1 MRVRLF
7 TIAIALTAMTVP
19 SVASAATILAAGA
32 SDWEYTFLDPTGDL
46 TWNTTTGGWATGAAP
61 FGTEVT
67 GDFAY
72 NTLWPADATATL
84 TDDLWVRRAVDF
96 AGFDLSSITW
106 NLGVDNGY
114 KLYLNGVLVSSD
126 NAEGFTNRWEYTGIF
141 PGALPGMNIL
151 ALALEDHGGLTAF
164 DMEINGQA
172 VPDMGNTMP
181 LLLAGLGILGIGYSR
196 FRR

>member
-1 MRVRLF
+1 MKTGLF
-7 TIAIALTAMTVP
+7 TIAIALTLMTLP
-19 SVASAATILAAGA
+19 SVAAASTILSAGSA
-32 SDWEYTFLDPTGDL
+32 DWEYTFVDPTADL

-61 FGTEVT
+61 FGTETT

-72 NTLWPADATATL
+72 ATLWPADATATL
-84 TDDLWVRRAVDF
+84 NDDLWVRRTVDF
-96 AGFDLSSITW
+96 TGYDLNTIQW

-114 KLYLNGVLVSSD
+114 KLYLNGVLVSDD
-126 NAEGFTNRWEYTGIF
+126 NAEGYTVKWEYTGMF

-172 VPDMGNTMP
+172 VPDTGNTMP
-181 LLLAGLGILGIGYSR
+181 LLLAGLGVLGIGYSR
-196 FRR
+196 FRL